1 MEAQTGTR
9 GDARAWRRRTI
20 WKAALECGEE
30 RERGGKGSPQAGLH
44 FPRLDAEQ
52 SSLGGWIVHATAHFG
67 DGERDAVSAEVGLI
81 IPFWPN
87 EPWVGFYSPFAASPF
102 RRPIR
107 PLNLDFPQ
115 QSRCDTAPSHLNP
128 QWHKFCHTCEQF
140 NPRNRRCLLLFC
152 MLVRV
157 TSPTAARYRHTQ
169 RTRVLYWLLIA
180 LKPGYDLFKIQPSYC
195 TMGPKSR
202 SSQMCSLPCELYC

>member
-1 MEAQTGTR
+1 MN
-9 GDARAWRRRTI
+9 
-20 WKAALECGEE
+20 L
-30 RERGGKGSPQAGLH
+30 GL
-44 FPRLDAEQ
+44 
-52 SSLGGWIVHATAHFG
+52 
-67 DGERDAVSAEVGLI
+67 
-81 IPFWPN
+81 
-87 EPWVGFYSPFAASPF
+87 GFYSPFAASPF

-107 PLNLDFPQ
+107 LLNLDFPQ

-169 RTRVLYWLLIA
+169 ITRVLYWLLIA
-180 LKPGYDLFKIQPSYC
+180 LSLVMIFL
-195 TMGPKSR
+195 R
-202 SSQMCSLPCELYC
+202 SSQYSHHTAQWAPSPGHLKCALFHVSYIANVHPFGLGTNLSKKNKTASKPSIRYMKVGQKMDSVEQSDVYIRANCIRASAPCH